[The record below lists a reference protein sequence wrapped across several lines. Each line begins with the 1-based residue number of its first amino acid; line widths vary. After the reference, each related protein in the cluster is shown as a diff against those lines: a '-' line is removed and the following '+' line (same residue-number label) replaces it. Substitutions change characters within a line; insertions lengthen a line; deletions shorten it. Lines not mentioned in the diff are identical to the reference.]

1 MSEARQGDRVR
12 VHYTGRHANG
22 EIFDSSE
29 GRGEHSAPL
38 EFTIGEGQVIP
49 GFETGVLGMKLGESR
64 RIEIPADEAYGP
76 RREELVA
83 TLPREHFPE
92 DIELEVGLQLEM
104 SNHEGHVFPV
114 TVTSIRENE
123 VDLDANHPLA
133 GSDLT
138 FDIRLVEI
146 I

>member
-1 MSEARQGDRVR
+1 VK

-29 GRGEHSAPL
+29 GRGEHSEPL
-38 EFTIGEGQVIP
+38 EFTIGEGQVIS

-83 TLPREHFPE
+83 TLPREQFP
-92 DIELEVGLQLEM
+92 DNIELEVGLQLEM

-114 TVTSIRENE
+114 TVTSIRVDE

-133 GSDLT
+133 GCDLT